1 MFAKKKKKCKSK
13 IKGGGG
19 GRTKWAK
26 VIKAGKWCR
35 NAEPWKLTR
44 RPAPDSP
51 APSSGGHAED
61 SGSKVA
67 SRGAPGAPLHP
78 EFGVP
83 ALAVL
88 QSATC
93 PGMNSA
99 QAKGGQAAPTPSPS
113 LQEGVLTGP
122 RRPPLPYTP
131 GRSRRGCGGHRGR
144 PYSHRRSAG
153 HPRPQ
158 DATPRRGPAGARLQ
172 AEGPG
177 QGGAHGRPGPGRGFG
192 IESDLR

>member
-1 MFAKKKKKCKSK
+1 MFAKEKKKCKSK

-26 VIKAGKWCR
+26 VKKAGKWCR
-35 NAEPWKLTR
+35 NAELWKLTR

-99 QAKGGQAAPTPSPS
+99 QATAPTPSPS
-113 LQEGVLTGP
+113 LQEGVLMGP
-122 RRPPLPYTP
+122 WRPPLPYAR

-153 HPRPQ
+153 HPELQPGR
-158 DATPRRGPAGARLQ
+158 DTPDGAPRAHGSRRRGPGRAVRTDAL
-172 AEGPG
+172 GPG
-177 QGGAHGRPGPGRGFG
+177 GGLA
-192 IESDLR
+192 SSQT